1 MIHLLI
7 IDAMNLIRRI
17 YAVQSQS
24 GLLVCEQALMQILNH
39 AQPTH
44 AVTVFDEDDR
54 SHSWRHQ
61 LLPGYKAGRS
71 EMPEVVRQEL
81 PLLREMF
88 ARHGIR
94 AWHSEG
100 DEADDLAA
108 TLAHKV
114 GQAGHRVTIIST
126 DKGYCQLLSPQ
137 IQIRDYF
144 QKRWL
149 DMPFNLV
156 LPRSNYRTS
165 GA

>member
-94 AWHSEG
+94 HG
-100 DEADDLAA
+100 IP
-108 TLAHKV
+108 K
-114 GQAGHRVTIIST
+114 GMRRMISPPHWRT
-126 DKGYCQLLSPQ
+126 KSVR
-137 IQIRDYF
+137 RD
-144 QKRWL
+144 
-149 DMPFNLV
+149 
-156 LPRSNYRTS
+156 TE
-165 GA
+165 